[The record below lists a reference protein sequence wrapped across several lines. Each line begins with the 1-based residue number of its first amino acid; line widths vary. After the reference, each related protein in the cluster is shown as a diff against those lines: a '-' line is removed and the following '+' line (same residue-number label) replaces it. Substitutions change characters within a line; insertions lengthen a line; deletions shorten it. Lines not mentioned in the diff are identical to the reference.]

1 MAMDKRADQNFLV
14 DTMNEVVAVFLFS
27 NTVVIV
33 EKDGSTSTID
43 RYNGNFAGHVT
54 LGSLCILW

>member
-1 MAMDKRADQNFLV
+1 MAEGREKQNFLI
-14 DTMNEVVAVFLFS
+14 DTMTEVAAVFLFA

-43 RYNGNFAGHVT
+43 RYNGNFDGHVT
-54 LGSLCILW
+54 LGSLCLSS